1 MQGIIYEEASILLFL
16 LVTCL
21 MGGGAAW
28 ITGKAAATTWR
39 SWGLLAVYVII
50 LSIGVRFIHHALFGG
65 TMFSIH
71 YYVVDTIVLLV
82 IAALGYRYTRT
93 RQMVT
98 QYSWLYERAGLL
110 SWRARQPASPANQ

>member
-1 MQGIIYEEASILLFL
+1 MQGIIYEEPSIWLFL

-39 SWGLLAVYVII
+39 SWGILAVYI
-50 LSIGVRFIHHALFGG
+50 LLLGIGVRFIHFALFGG
-65 TMFSIH
+65 TMFSPR
-71 YYVVDTIVLLV
+71 YYAVDTILLLV

-98 QYSWLYERAGLL
+98 QYSWLYERTGPL
-110 SWRARQPASPANQ
+110 SWRARQPESPSNQ